1 MIITSFR
8 NQSQQYCYHT
18 EHNNTWN
25 HLVFLA
31 ETFSWSSF
39 TSDQQISDDLFLQ
52 QILDDLYIKSKIS
65 ENLFFTA
72 NSMRS
77 FHQKRKYGAAFFSS
91 KSENIWWSSFP
102 TNQKISDD
110 LLFQQIRTVFLP
122 GPPPLSHCLQSCWYL
137 VKKIIG
143 YLLQLAMDFWQILRE
158 TNMSIC
164 TCSKIQLGITGQMCQ
179 FCLNMSNFISK
190 KTQPVFILICQKK
203 NTCW

>member
-1 MIITSFR
+1 MIITSFW

-102 TNQKISDD
+102 TNQNC
-110 LLFQQIRTVFLP
+110 FPAR
-122 GPPPLSHCLQSCWYL
+122 PPASIPLSAILLIFGQKDYWLFITTGNGFLANFERNKYVNL
-137 VKKIIG
+137 
-143 YLLQLAMDFWQILRE
+143 YLLKNPAGNNWPNVPVL
-158 TNMSIC
+158 
-164 TCSKIQLGITGQMCQ
+164 SKYVK
-179 FCLNMSNFISK
+179 FYF
-190 KTQPVFILICQKK
+190 
-203 NTCW
+203 